1 MVFFAKLVRGFV
13 LAALCVAC
21 LPASGEIYRWT
32 DAAGKMHFTQD
43 LAQVPLRVRAA
54 AKDAA
59 EAPKVDSPVQHYTP
73 PPPPARLSKVRG
85 AKHAAKSGKTHK
97 VQVQRAGPS
106 MRVVVRING
115 ELDVPFILDTGAT
128 DVVLPLYA
136 AKKLGLKVSGPGVRT
151 TPRQTANGTIH
162 APVVMLD
169 SVKLGTAE
177 VNDVSGLALE
187 NMSYGLLGLGFFNH
201 FTYNIDSANGIV
213 TLTENNLAEEG
224 VLRGGKG
231 KAEWQS
237 EFFTAHGRI
246 ERVKLRVEEA
256 PFGRSRERERLE
268 AIHTDSLER
277 LRLLEAEADDVR
289 VPFAWR
295 D

>member
-1 MVFFAKLVRGFV
+1 MVSFPKIVRGFLLV
-13 LAALCVAC
+13 ALCVAC
-21 LPASGEIYRWT
+21 MPASSEIYRWT
-32 DAAGKMHFTQD
+32 DAEGKMHFTQD
-43 LAQVPLRVRAA
+43 LAQVPPRVRAA

-59 EAPKVDSPVQHYTP
+59 EAPKVDTLVQHYTP
-73 PPPPARLSKVRG
+73 PPPPARLSKVRM
-85 AKHAAKSGKTHK
+85 AKHAATSSKTHRI
-97 VQVQRAGPS
+97 QVQRAGPS

-115 ELDVPFILDTGAT
+115 ELDVPFIIDTGAT

-136 AKKLGLKVSGPGVRT
+136 AKKLGLKISGPGVRT
-151 TPRQTANGTIH
+151 APRQTANGTIH

-177 VNDVSGLALE
+177 VNDVSGLALK

-213 TLTENNLAEEG
+213 LLTENNLAEEG

-231 KAEWQS
+231 KAEWRS
-237 EFFTAHGRI
+237 EFFTANNRI
-246 ERVKLRVEEA
+246 EKVRLRIEEA
-256 PFGRSRERERLE
+256 PFGRVRERERFE
-268 AIHTDSLER
+268 AIHAESVER
-277 LRLLEAEADDVR
+277 LRLLEVEADDAR